1 LPGKAERAVRL
12 GVFGGT
18 FDPVHIGHLIL
29 AEVGLDR
36 ILFVPAAAPPHK
48 PGGPVASSGI
58 RLEMLRAA
66 LDGHP
71 RLEATDLELRRNGP
85 SYTADTLAQIA
96 GEPRWRGADLVL
108 LMGAD
113 MLLDLPRWSRPGEI
127 LSRASLLAAERTGS
141 DARGAEPDVLQR
153 TVFLRTPRIDISS
166 SEIRR
171 RIAEGKSVRYWVV
184 EAVERIIR
192 ERRVYRA

>member
-1 LPGKAERAVRL
+1 MRL

-29 AEVGLDR
+29 AEAALDDAGLDR
-36 ILFVPAAAPPHK
+36 VLFVPAAAPPHK
-48 PGGPVASSGI
+48 PGGAIAPSGI

-66 LDGHP
+66 LQGNP
-71 RLEATDLELRRNGP
+71 RFEATDLELLRIGP

-96 GEPRWRGADLVL
+96 GEPRWRGAELVL
-108 LMGAD
+108 LVGTD

-127 LSRASLLAAERTGS
+127 LSRASLLAAERTGF
-141 DARGAEPDVLQR
+141 DGRGAEPDVLER

-166 SEIRR
+166 SEIRQ
-171 RIAEGKSVRYWVV
+171 RISEGKSVRYRVV

-192 ERRVYRA
+192 ERRVYGA

>member
-1 LPGKAERAVRL
+1 MRL

-29 AEVGLDR
+29 AEAALDDVGLDR
-36 ILFVPAAAPPHK
+36 VLFVPAAAPPHK
-48 PGGPVASSGI
+48 PGGAIAPSEI

-66 LDGHP
+66 LQGNP
-71 RLEATDLELRRNGP
+71 RFEATDLELLRIGP

-96 GEPRWRGADLVL
+96 GEPRWQGAELVL
-108 LMGAD
+108 LVGTD

-127 LSRASLLAAERTGS
+127 LSRASLLAAERTGF
-141 DARGAEPDVLQR
+141 DGRGAEPYVLER

-166 SEIRR
+166 SEIRQ
-171 RIAEGKSVRYWVV
+171 RISERKSVRYRVV